1 MAAREESVLEAELA
15 RRLGRRLED
24 RRKDL
29 GLSQEKAAHLAGLSR
44 NHYQLLE
51 SGLSDRA
58 KNTPANPRLSTLL
71 HLSRVLGCSVTELL
85 DGMDGAVREA

>member
-15 RRLGRRLED
+15 LELGRRLTA
-24 RRKDL
+24 RRVAT
-29 GLSQEKAAHLAGLSR
+29 GLSQEKFAQHVGISR

-71 HLSRVLGCSVTELL
+71 HLSRALDCSVTELL
-85 DGMDGAVREA
+85 DGLDTLHRP